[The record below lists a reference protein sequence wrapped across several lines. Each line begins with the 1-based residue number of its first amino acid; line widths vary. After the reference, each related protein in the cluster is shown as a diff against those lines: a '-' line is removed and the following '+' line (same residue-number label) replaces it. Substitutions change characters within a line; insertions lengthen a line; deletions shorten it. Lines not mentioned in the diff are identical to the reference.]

1 MAFDEQQ
8 YDWQEI
14 PVEGDKPKKSL
25 PPWIKWVGLGVVCLI
40 LVIAAVFLIRG
51 MVNHFAQNEKM
62 EEVAQEMT
70 KAENECLE
78 AQDQEKCISR
88 VAFRLAS
95 DHGDGDYCIEIVDE
109 GEQDDCFAIASL
121 VALDADGCRE
131 VVNDTLRTECE
142 DAILAQT
149 IQVGDGL
156 EACAGFSSEQDRLN
170 CEDSWIFASILSG
183 ECPNDDISQDVCD
196 YGVTIM
202 AAIVNENPDLCEDIQ
217 DKDFFNTC
225 IELVTTVDRDQDGLT
240 EDQENFHGTDDR
252 NPDTDGDGF
261 TDKEEI
267 DGGYNP
273 LA

>member
-8 YDWQEI
+8 YDWQEV
-14 PVEGDKPKKSL
+14 PVEGNQPKRSL
-25 PPWIKWVGLGVVCLI
+25 PSWIKWVGVGVLGVI
-40 LVIAAVFLIRG
+40 LVFAAIFLIRG
-51 MVNHFAQNEKM
+51 MMNYFAQNERM

-70 KAENECLE
+70 NAENECLD
-78 AQDQEKCISR
+78 AQDQEKCIAR

-95 DHGDGDYCIEIVDE
+95 DYGDGDYCIEIVDE
-109 GEQDDCFAIASL
+109 GERDDCFAIAAL
-121 VALDADGCRE
+121 VALEVEGCRE
-131 VVNDTLRTECE
+131 IVHGALRTECE
-142 DAILAQT
+142 DAVLSQT

-183 ECPNDDISQDVCD
+183 ECPNDDISQQVCD
-196 YGVTIM
+196 DGASIM
-202 AAIVNENPDLCEDIQ
+202 AAIVNENPDLCDAIRDE
-217 DKDFFNTC
+217 DFFNAC

-240 EDQENFHGTDDR
+240 EDEEEFYGTDDR